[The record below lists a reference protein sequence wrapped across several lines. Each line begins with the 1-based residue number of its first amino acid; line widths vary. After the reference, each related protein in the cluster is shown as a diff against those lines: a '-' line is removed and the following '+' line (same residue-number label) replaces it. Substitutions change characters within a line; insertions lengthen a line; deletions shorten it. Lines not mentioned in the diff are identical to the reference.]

1 LLIFTC
7 RVLVIESQHRM
18 GIELGFSGGEI
29 ADFAFDLWFIQAT
42 ALLLL
47 WRYDQRGLNARGL

>member
-1 LLIFTC
+1 
-7 RVLVIESQHRM
+7 M